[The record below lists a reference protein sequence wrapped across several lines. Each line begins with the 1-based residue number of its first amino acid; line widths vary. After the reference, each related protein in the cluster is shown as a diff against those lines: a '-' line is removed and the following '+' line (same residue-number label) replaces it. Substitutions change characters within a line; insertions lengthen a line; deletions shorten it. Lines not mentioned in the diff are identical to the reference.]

1 MDKKT
6 KQDPYICCLQKTY
19 LLSKNIHRLKVKG
32 WKKLSH
38 ANGMENKAEAAVLVS
53 DKINIETKAIVRDED
68 RHCIMTKAT
77 MQQQDISVVH
87 INAPNIGAPKYVKE
101 TLTDLNGEIDR
112 NAVIFGDLTTPLASM
127 DRSSTWKI
135 NNDAV
140 ALSDTLDQMDLTDIF
155 RAFHPKATEYTWFSK
170 AHGTYSRIDNLLGH
184 KQVSIN

>member
-1 MDKKT
+1 M
-6 KQDPYICCLQKTY
+6 
-19 LLSKNIHRLKVKG
+19 
-32 WKKLSH
+32 
-38 ANGMENKAEAAVLVS
+38 
-53 DKINIETKAIVRDED
+53 
-68 RHCIMTKAT
+68 
-77 MQQQDISVVH
+77 
-87 INAPNIGAPKYVKE
+87 KE